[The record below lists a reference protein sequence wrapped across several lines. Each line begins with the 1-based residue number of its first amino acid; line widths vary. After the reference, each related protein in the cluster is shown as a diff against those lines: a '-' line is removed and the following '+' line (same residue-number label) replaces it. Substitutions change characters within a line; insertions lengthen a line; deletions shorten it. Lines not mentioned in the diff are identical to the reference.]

1 MCRNRPHHGEFIMN
15 RSIVLLASL
24 PALLSACG
32 GSFPPPTQRMADAQ
46 SAERSARELGADSE
60 PRAQLSLKLAQ
71 DQISAAE
78 KAITDGDNERADS
91 LLIRAKADAE
101 LAVAQARL
109 KDSKVEGQKAVEE
122 SAEQKNMNTVQGAVK

>member
-1 MCRNRPHHGEFIMN
+1 MN
-15 RSIVLLASL
+15 RSIVFLASL
-24 PALLSACG
+24 PALLAACA
-32 GSFPPPTQRMADAQ
+32 GSFPPPTQRLADAQ
-46 SAERSARELGADSE
+46 SAERTARELGADAE

-71 DQISAAE
+71 DQITAAE
-78 KAITDGDNERADS
+78 KAITDGDNQRADS

-122 SAEQKNMNTVQGAVK
+122 SAEQKNMNTVQGAIK